1 MCASDVSVFT
11 YHAAP
16 GKQAP
21 LPDYESKHVCRNF
34 DKIKQW
40 ATDNA
45 MPAM

>member
-11 YHAAP
+11 YHDMP
-16 GKQAP
+16 GKQASS
-21 LPDYESKHVCRNF
+21 PDYNTKHVCRNF

-45 MPAM
+45 MPAL